1 MHKYQGQEVR
11 DGGWNIQCQDKEEKG
26 EIEEEEEEE
35 GWEEAAGEVEGKATG
50 VEASP
55 ET

>member
-11 DGGWNIQCQDKEEKG
+11 DGGWNVRCQD
-26 EIEEEEEEE
+26 EEEEE
-35 GWEEAAGEVEGKATG
+35 GWEEAAGEAEGKATG